1 MAANIGGGRIL
12 HPCDV
17 CGGVDD
23 HPRHILAG
31 NDPAAY
37 PAPTGALVRQV
48 MAATVDLPEADA
60 DRILGELTDA
70 STHYRHYDC
79 CRDGQIC
86 PNGLCAH
93 LTKGAEAKRGAS
105 LLKHLA
111 DKPADIDGFGDD
123 SIVKAE
129 AR

>member
-1 MAANIGGGRIL
+1 MAANIGGGRIV
-12 HPCDV
+12 HSCDV

-23 HPRHILAG
+23 HPRHIIAG
-31 NDPAAY
+31 TNPNEF
-37 PAPTGALVRQV
+37 PAPAGAMVRQV
-48 MAATVDLPEADA
+48 MAATADLPEPET

-79 CRDGQIC
+79 CRDGGIC

-93 LTKGAEAKRGAS
+93 LTGGAESKRGAA
-105 LLKHLA
+105 LLRHLT
-111 DKPADIDGFGDD
+111 DKPADVASLGDD